1 MLHAATRLLNESK
14 IKMENVGRP
23 PGLERAS
30 RNREGATHIQL
41 ESECRRQVSKAYAE
55 VRVCLAKF
63 VREGKRAHLRKV
75 RKNGKN
81 KFQNS
86 NAETVNHRFNR
97 CAKRT
102 AKELLDGQAS
112 GILKATKSD
121 VLNVYGKLWR
131 KSKSVENPLRVEPLD
146 DCDPVTIDELAQQL
160 KRMKLNTS
168 AGVDQVDPRVFKQ
181 FASKSEGRSKVL
193 AFYNAMILTGIIPSA
208 LRRARVTLIPKKVGA
223 ESASDCRP
231 ISVHSVIYRVFTS
244 ILDARLRPLISQQ
257 VGSYQK
263 ALDAGTNACAK
274 AACLVKGAILN
285 ETRASRS
292 IYLASLDVSKAFD
305 SLKHQSIHMAIMA
318 AKLPLYMKRLL
329 LASLKSRRVFQC
341 SDGIVNFI
349 ASNGVPQGLSISA
362 TLFILTLDA
371 VRKPLESGGIVLRRG
386 RTLNSGEELCRLSGV
401 AYCDD
406 LLLVDSDKQVLS
418 KRVSEVIETCKSL
431 GLTTN
436 ESKSMYMGVTRFR
449 NKAKTYHI
457 DEEPLTLA
465 DGKVIKR
472 VCTIK
477 YLGIKL
483 SLRHHRFCFKTALS
497 SLVGRAVNAKL
508 SIRNRLK
515 LLGKYVI
522 PRLVYQLTC
531 FPIFG
536 ANYHRTNRS
545 RLYSDLDSI
554 VHKGIRKILTMN
566 NTSLPKSF
574 YHMPLNK
581 GGLGLPSFEDS
592 MPGARARLLSA
603 FAAGEFYLVA
613 DNLFVDVA
621 KMNSAL
627 EKEAH
632 LEAGKRIENQ
642 KNRRIK
648 ALANLSDGTG
658 NWLPKTKDYSTI
670 PITSYSGSTLKCV
683 ARLRANR
690 MGNAPH
696 GSCRLCGS
704 TRETL
709 SHLVNGQ
716 ECHWR
721 IKQYWCERHDR
732 CVSEL
737 ANFLQSMKV
746 PGNTV
751 FVERTFRTGANSFI
765 RPDLVVINTR
775 NKALVVLDVH
785 VTSADGY
792 REDGRISARLVE
804 MRKAKVVKYECHL
817 SLILNQLTKDEA
829 DMAQWKVGVVPLVVS
844 MWGVNFICSNDS
856 VIKRVG
862 VRSLTELLKV
872 TTRAALRS
880 SAKCLH
886 KLLWDTRR

>member
-1 MLHAATRLLNESK
+1 MKSLNLRPRSPATEGPETFIGES
-14 IKMENVGRP
+14 VG
-23 PGLERAS
+23 A
-30 RNREGATHIQL
+30 NHTQL
-41 ESECRRQVSKAYAE
+41 ESECRRRVSVAYAE
-55 VRVCLAKF
+55 VRNCLARF
-63 VREGKRAHLRKV
+63 VREGRKRAHLRKT
-75 RKNGKN
+75 RKKKN
-81 KFQNS
+81 KSQNS
-86 NAETVNHRFNR
+86 ATETANHQFNR
-97 CAKRT
+97 CAKRS
-102 AKELLDGQAS
+102 AKEILDGQAS
-112 GILKATKSD
+112 GILQTSKSD
-121 VLNVYGKLWR
+121 VLNVYGTLWR
-131 KSKSVENPLRVEPLD
+131 KSKSFENPLRVEPLD
-146 DCDPVTIDELAQQL
+146 DCEKVTRDELEHQL
-160 KRMKLNTS
+160 KRMKMNTS
-168 AGVDQVDPRVFKQ
+168 AGVDRVDPKTFKQ
-181 FASKSEGRSKVL
+181 FASKSDGRSKVL
-193 AFYNAMILTGIIPSA
+193 AFYNEMIVTGIIPAA
-208 LRRARVTLIPKKVGA
+208 LRKARVTLIPKKAGA
-223 ESASDCRP
+223 KSASECRP

-244 ILDARLRPLISQQ
+244 IIDARLRPLIRPQI
-257 VGSYQK
+257 GEYQK

-305 SLKHQSIHMAIMA
+305 SLKHQSIHQAIMA
-318 AKLPLYMKRLL
+318 ANLPLYIKRLL
-329 LASLKSRRVFQC
+329 LASLKSRRIFQC

-371 VRKPLESGGIVLRRG
+371 VRAPLESGGLVLRRG
-386 RTLNSGEELCRLSGV
+386 KTLSSGDELCKLSGV

-406 LLLVDSDKQVLS
+406 LLLVDSDKQSLS
-418 KRVSEVIETCKSL
+418 KRVGEVIKTCKSL

-449 NKAKTYHI
+449 NKAKTYQV
-457 DEEPLTLA
+457 DQEPLTLA
-465 DGKVIKR
+465 DGKTIKR
-472 VCTIK
+472 VSTIK

-497 SLVGRAVNAKL
+497 TLAGRAVNAKL
-508 SIRNRLK
+508 SIRNK
-515 LLGKYVI
+515 LRMIGKFVI

-531 FPIFG
+531 FPTYG
-536 ANYHRTNRS
+536 ANYNRTNRS

-554 VHKGIRKILTMN
+554 VHKSVRKILTMN
-566 NTSLPKSF
+566 KTSLPKSF

-581 GGLGLPSFEDS
+581 GGLGLPSFEDCI
-592 MPGARARLLSA
+592 PGARARLLSA

-613 DNLFVDVA
+613 DNLFVDVS

-632 LEAGKRIENQ
+632 LEADKRLESQ

-648 ALANLSDGTG
+648 TLANLSDGTG
-658 NWLPKTKDYSTI
+658 NWLPKAKDYSTI
-670 PITSYSGSTLKCV
+670 PITSYSGSTFKCV

-690 MGNAPH
+690 MGNTPH
-696 GSCRLCGS
+696 GSCRLCGKA
-704 TRETL
+704 RETL
-709 SHLVNGQ
+709 SHLVNAQ

-732 CVSEL
+732 CVSEV

-751 FVERTFRTGANSFI
+751 LVERTFRTGANSFI
-765 RPDLVVINTR
+765 RPDLVVINTK
-775 NKALVVLDVH
+775 NKALVVFDVH

-792 REDGRISARLVE
+792 REDGRISTRLAE
-804 MRKAKVVKYECHL
+804 MRQAKVDRYECHL
-817 SLILNQLTKDEA
+817 SLILSQLTEGEA
-829 DMAQWKVGVVPLVVS
+829 EVAEWRVGVVPLVAS
-844 MWGVNFICSNDS
+844 MWGVNFLCSNDS
-856 VIKRVG
+856 VVKRVG

-872 TTRAALRS
+872 TTRAALRW

-886 KLLWDTRR
+886 RLLWDIRN